1 MNNVIEIAGERAVI
15 AFDPEIQMLRGE
27 FVGLT
32 GGADFYA
39 ESVRDLIAEGH
50 RSLAVYLEMCRE
62 KGIEP
67 RRRFSGKFNVRLDPS
82 DHAAAVTAAA
92 AAGKSLNEW
101 IVGAIRDAAGG
112 GGLAPV
118 TSAR

>member
-1 MNNVIEIAGERAVI
+1 MKNVLEIGGEKAVI

-39 ESVRDLIAEGH
+39 ESVSDLIEEG
-50 RSLAVYLEMCRE
+50 RKSLAVYLAMCRE

-67 RRRFSGKFNVRLDPS
+67 RRKFSGKFNVRLDPD
-82 DHAAAVTAAA
+82 DHAAAVIAAA

-101 IVGAIRDAAGG
+101 IAGTIREAAQ
-112 GGLAPV
+112 
-118 TSAR
+118 

>member
-1 MNNVIEIAGERAVI
+1 MNNVIEIGGEKAVI

-27 FVGLT
+27 FVGLN

-39 ESVRDLIAEGH
+39 ESVRDLIMEGH
-50 RSLAVYLEMCRE
+50 KSLAVYREMCRE

-67 RRRFSGKFNVRLDPS
+67 RRKFSGKFNVRLDPG
-82 DHAAAVTAAA
+82 DHAAAVIAAA

-101 IVGAIRDAAGG
+101 IVGAIRKAAE
-112 GGLAPV
+112 
-118 TSAR
+118 SAAQAA

>member
-1 MNNVIEIAGERAVI
+1 MNNVVEINGEKAVV

-27 FVGLT
+27 FVGLN

-39 ESVRDLIAEGH
+39 ESVHDRSRKAVGH
-50 RSLAVYLEMCRE
+50 WTFISKCAGK

-67 RRRFSGKFNVRLDPS
+67 RRKFSGKFNVRLDPE
-82 DHAAAVTAAA
+82 DHAAAVVAAA

-101 IVGAIRDAAGG
+101 VIGAIREAAE
-112 GGLAPV
+112 
-118 TSAR
+118 

>member
-1 MNNVIEIAGERAVI
+1 MNNVVEINGEKAVI

-27 FVGLT
+27 FVGLN

-39 ESVRDLIAEGH
+39 EGVRDLVEEG
-50 RSLAVYLEMCRE
+50 RKSLAVYLEMCRE

-67 RRRFSGKFNVRLDPS
+67 RRKFSGKFNVRLDPE
-82 DHAAAVTAAA
+82 DHAAAVIAAA

-101 IVGAIRDAAGG
+101 IVGTIREAAE
-112 GGLAPV
+112 
-118 TSAR
+118 